1 MVKLNKN
8 FLKLQDNYLFST
20 VNRKLTEYKKKYP
33 DKKIINLGIGDVTKP
48 IPNIIVENMK
58 MACDEMKNI
67 ETFRGYGP
75 EQGYDFLKEKII
87 RYDYSIRG
95 INLDL
100 DEVFIS
106 DGSKCDVGNIVDL
119 FAKENLVAITDP
131 VYPVYLDT
139 NIIAGRDEIKNID
152 LV

>member
-1 MVKLNKN
+1 M
-8 FLKLQDNYLFST
+8 FSI
-20 VNRKLTEYKKKYP
+20 VN
-33 DKKIINLGIGDVTKP
+33 KKIKDFEDQHPNKKVIKLGIGDVTKP

-87 RYDYSIRG
+87 RYDYNIRG

-106 DGSKCDVGNIVDL
+106 H
-119 FAKENLVAITDP
+119 F
-131 VYPVYLDT
+131 
-139 NIIAGRDEIKNID
+139 IIRFMT
-152 LV
+152 

>member
-75 EQGYDFLKEKII
+75 EQGHEISGCCFQI
-87 RYDYSIRG
+87 RKRG
-95 INLDL
+95 
-100 DEVFIS
+100 
-106 DGSKCDVGNIVDL
+106 
-119 FAKENLVAITDP
+119 FAEQYCKAAEDQ
-131 VYPVYLDT
+131 
-139 NIIAGRDEIKNID
+139 
-152 LV
+152 